1 MYWFYVIMVLVI
13 KMNDFEL
20 SDVLLM
26 ILIPMIFVALIIPII
41 KRIAFHVN
49 ALDIP
54 DKRKVHKKPMPR
66 MGGLGIFSGFL
77 LGYML
82 FGEHTPLMNSILI
95 GSFVIIITGIIDDI
109 KPLKASY
116 KLVGQL
122 IASLIVVLYGGL
134 LLKDVSFF
142 GLYIDFKWFAYPIT
156 ILFILGCINCMNLI
170 DGLDGLAGGISAI
183 FFLTIGIIAICKGQF
198 MLATVLT
205 LIMFGST
212 LGFLFHNFYPAKIFM
227 GDTGSMF
234 LGFMIAVI
242 TLLGF
247 KSVMMSA
254 IIIPLFI
261 LVVPILDT
269 LFAIIRRKLKGES
282 ISTPDKCHIHHQLL
296 RRNFSQRTT
305 VLIIYLITAIFSTTS
320 MIWILVDKNLGYI
333 LYGILM
339 LIFILFVFKTDV
351 LFGKKRN
358 KKI

>member
-1 MYWFYVIMVLVI
+1 MYLFYVIMVLVI

-183 FFLTIGIIAICKGQF
+183 FFLTIGIVAICKGQF

-269 LFAIIRRKLKGES
+269 FFAIIRRKLKGES

-296 RRNFSQRTT
+296 RRDYSQKTT

-320 MIWILVDKNLGYI
+320 MIWILVDKNLGYKI
-333 LYGILM
+333 YFILM
-339 LIFILFVFKTDV
+339 LIFIVFVFKTDI
-351 LFGKKRN
+351 LFERKK
-358 KKI
+358 